1 MPYAQRYVA
10 FFDILGFSEI
20 VRNTDKDAQPVRFDA
35 LVKTLNEINSRAN
48 ELDNVVGDDFKFQTF
63 SDSIVMSAN
72 GSTNGLLYI
81 LYAARNLALDLL
93 GNGILIRGAI
103 AKGKLHHV
111 DSVMFGPAFLDAYR
125 IERDIAKYPRIILSQ
140 EVFEDIKRMKPGLI
154 HPTFILD
161 DDGPPYL
168 HVLQELKK
176 LNSDRDLSTGGRN
189 SSEVIT
195 AQSHQRI
202 LQNLLDQSIHE
213 PRHFEK
219 VRWFAL
225 YWNGTVGF
233 APDAP
238 IGPITLPVSRD
249 MSWIG

>member
-20 VRNTDKDAQPVRFDA
+20 VRNTDKDALPIRFDA

-48 ELDNVVGDDFKFQTF
+48 ELDHVVGDDFKFQTF
-63 SDSIVMSAN
+63 SDSIVMSAK

-81 LYAARNLALDLL
+81 LYAACNLALDLL

-140 EVFEDIKRMKPGLI
+140 NVFEDIKRMK
-154 HPTFILD
+154 
-161 DDGPPYL
+161 
-168 HVLQELKK
+168 
-176 LNSDRDLSTGGRN
+176 
-189 SSEVIT
+189 
-195 AQSHQRI
+195 
-202 LQNLLDQSIHE
+202 
-213 PRHFEK
+213 
-219 VRWFAL
+219 
-225 YWNGTVGF
+225 
-233 APDAP
+233 
-238 IGPITLPVSRD
+238 
-249 MSWIG
+249 